1 MSGMNMFST
10 LGHSSKATPRISLC
24 IEEAK
29 ENKSDA
35 PSARSSIEMKPVYL
49 APFAFT
55 AKPLLGGM
63 AFKVISHSVVTAT
76 VVEDKIEK
84 APNSPKSEP
93 SKVNVALDAEEEGAW
108 TQVMTNKIAK
118 GKRGKK
124 KGKKSRR
131 AKKEKVKPSAESLA
145 RFGITDYKSQ
155 NTYGVDRKKS
165 KKSKKNAKKVDWSSN
180 ASKAASKKE
189 AEKLMM
195 ELGIE
200 IPQPKTRSQK
210 RAAALVKSSRFC
222 DSVLDRV
229 EDKYARKPKRA
240 FFGDSLPGGRS
251 LRRGITAGS
260 RPARTRFALN

>member
-29 ENKSDA
+29 DNKSDA
-35 PSARSSIEMKPVYL
+35 PSARSSIVMKPVSVT
-49 APFAFT
+49 PFAFAFT
-55 AKPLLGGM
+55 PAKPLMGGM

-76 VVEDKIEK
+76 VVEDKIDE

-93 SKVNVALDAEEEGAW
+93 SKVNVALDADEEGAW

-155 NTYGVDRKKS
+155 NTYGVDR